1 MKFTTITFRLNGEE
15 AVTASG
21 LHSLRLGHLTEAD
34 VRGDDTITTFMFP
47 RYAGDLA
54 ELWEAG
60 KNTRYHASAGDLLE
74 LTLTHLDGEPVA
86 PGIIENLTN
95 TPGHEPIVFSQ
106 VL

>member
-15 AVTASG
+15 VVTASG
-21 LHSLRLGHLTEAD
+21 LHSLRL
-34 VRGDDTITTFMFP
+34 GDDTITTFMFP